1 VEKIMTQKR
10 LVPYN
15 LYLHEE
21 HVEKLKKLAEKRK
34 ASSMIRDAISMMLDG
49 KDQYTAGY
57 NRGLKDTI
65 EVVDKCKEIEMI
77 AIKGKYLAD
86 VLIDQIKT
94 MEKKK

>member
-1 VEKIMTQKR
+1 MTQKR

-21 HVEKLKKLAEKRK
+21 HVDKLKKLAKKRQ

-57 NRGLKDTI
+57 NRGLKDAT
-65 EVVDKCKEIEMI
+65 EVVDKCREIEMI

-86 VLIDQIKT
+86 VLIDQMKAL
-94 MEKKK
+94 EKKK